1 MLRKTVAVLLSLLL
15 SVVFIVPY
23 SAAETDEIA
32 SVAYS
37 QAESD
42 GTETTKLQNVN
53 DTKDAS
59 IVGAPADD
67 QQLGAA
73 TFSPRYDAPASNN
86 PYYTSLNVFYK
97 SGTRS

>member
-15 SVVFIVPY
+15 SVMFIVPY

-42 GTETTKLQNVN
+42 GTETAETQ
-53 DTKDAS
+53 S
-59 IVGAPADD
+59 INENKADSVVGAPVDG
-67 QQLGAA
+67 QLLGAA

-86 PYYTSLNVFYK
+86 PYYTSLNVFIRP
-97 SGTRS
+97 GTRS